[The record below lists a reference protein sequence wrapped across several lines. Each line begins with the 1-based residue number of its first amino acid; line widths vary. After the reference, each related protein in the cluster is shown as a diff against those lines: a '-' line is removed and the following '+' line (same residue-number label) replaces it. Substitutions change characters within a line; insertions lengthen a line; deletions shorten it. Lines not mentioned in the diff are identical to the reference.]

1 MKRCAWP
8 QCSER
13 MTTELRLILMALSL
27 VLLVGIWW
35 WGARKSTQA
44 PGKSELREPSMSEPQ
59 RREALIETTV
69 DIDATPVASGPV
81 ASARDWG
88 VPPFEPLSIRT
99 AEYDRVPVLDGPM
112 MVQADALPAVKSMPA
127 MKPLRVH
134 EPLPSAS
141 PIDSTPPTIGVTI
154 PTTSATPAAAAAH
167 ASLLTP
173 TPSVTPVVPPA
184 PAPAPATAP
193 PPAPAKSATVTR
205 VPTLSPENSDRIA
218 VASARIP
225 NSAELQKIIS
235 IRVSAPGETRWP
247 GAALLAALE
256 SHGLA
261 YGRYQVFHR
270 KHVDGRS
277 LFCVASLV
285 EPGSFDVANM
295 AADEFRGVTLFAVL
309 PGPVEPLLTID
320 ELLSAARG
328 LAQDLTGMLQDAK
341 GVPLS
346 PQRAAALRDDV
357 ARFQA
362 SLPPS

>member
-8 QCSER
+8 RCSER

-44 PGKSELREPSMSEPQ
+44 PGKSELREPSISEPQ

-69 DIDATPVASGPV
+69 DIDATPIVSEPV
-81 ASARDWG
+81 APPRDWG

-99 AEYDRVPVLDGPM
+99 TEYDRVPVLDGPM
-112 MVQADALPAVKSMPA
+112 MVQADALTAVKSMPA
-127 MKPLRVH
+127 MKPLRVN
-134 EPLPSAS
+134 EPLSSA
-141 PIDSTPPTIGVTI
+141 PTINTTPPTISVTPPPSSAKPATVAENAPI
-154 PTTSATPAAAAAH
+154 PA
-167 ASLLTP
+167 P
-173 TPSVTPVVPPA
+173 TPSVASA
-184 PAPAPATAP
+184 P
-193 PPAPAKSATVTR
+193 ATVTR

-218 VASARIP
+218 VAPARIP

-235 IRVSAPGETRWP
+235 IRVCAPGETRWP

-285 EPGSFDVANM
+285 EPGSFDVVHM

-328 LAQDLTGMLQDAK
+328 LAQDLSGMVQDAK

-362 SLPPS
+362 SLPPPQP